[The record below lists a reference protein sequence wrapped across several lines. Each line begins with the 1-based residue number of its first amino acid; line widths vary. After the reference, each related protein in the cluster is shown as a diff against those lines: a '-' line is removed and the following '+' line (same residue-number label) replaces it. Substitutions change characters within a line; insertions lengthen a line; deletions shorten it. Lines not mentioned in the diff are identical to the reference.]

1 MASPNVTAHPRSG
14 IVPMFIGLMT
24 AMLLSALDQTM
35 FATALPTIVGELG
48 GVNLMLW
55 VTTAYILA
63 ATITMP
69 IYGKM
74 GDLIGRKGLLI
85 AAIAVFIIG
94 SVVGALATDMP
105 ELIAGRAIQGIGGG
119 GLMVLS
125 QAIIAD
131 VIPARER
138 GRYMG
143 VLGSVY
149 AFSSV
154 AGPLLGGWFTETIG
168 WQWCLWINIP
178 LGLLAIG
185 SVTFFLHPPKVERR
199 KVKPDIAGMMLLA
212 IATSSLVLTTSWG
225 GHQYDWVSPM
235 IIGLCVLTVASG
247 VAFVAVERRAEEPV
261 LPLDLFRKR
270 NFVLTTAAG
279 LLIGVAMFGTLTYMP
294 TYMQMVTGVDAT
306 VAGLLLVPM
315 MGTMLVT
322 SILAGRAVTRTGK
335 YKNLLIAGAGTAT
348 LALFL
353 MSTMVWD
360 EPIWLTCLYLAILG
374 LGLGMTMQNLVLVVQ
389 NTFPLSVVGTA
400 TSANNYFRQ
409 IGASLGA
416 AFVGSMFTARLT
428 GLLGERLPADA
439 VEQSGQDFNS
449 ITPEIVSELPNP
461 YHDIVVSSYNDA
473 LAPVLGWIAPLTL
486 GAMVLLMFVREVPLR
501 TTTDRDVVVGDR
513 DGMLDSDYGA
523 PVTGEVREVI
533 LTDVREEARSRMAE
547 LDSEVAELHRH
558 NEDSGGARRTDP
570 PTHPGS
576 PPRSDPPPRT

>member
-1 MASPNVTAHPRSG
+1 MTTAPAKPRTG
-14 IVPMFIGLMT
+14 ILPMFVGLMT

-35 FATALPTIVGELG
+35 FATALPTIVGDLG
-48 GVNLMLW
+48 GVDLMLW

-63 ATITMP
+63 ATIMMP
-69 IYGKM
+69 LYGKF

-85 AAIAVFIIG
+85 GAIAVFIAG
-94 SVVGALATDMP
+94 SVVGALASDMP
-105 ELIAGRAIQGIGGG
+105 ELIIGRAIQGIGGG

-143 VLGSVY
+143 VLGSVF

-168 WQWCLWINIP
+168 WQWCLWINLP
-178 LGLLAIG
+178 MGALAIG
-185 SVTFFLHPPKVERR
+185 SVLFFLHPPKVERR
-199 KVKPDIAGMMLLA
+199 KVKVDVAGMMLLA
-212 IATSSLVLTTSWG
+212 IATTSLVLTTSWG
-225 GHQYDWVSPM
+225 GHEYDWVSPM
-235 IIGLCVLTVASG
+235 IIGLCALTVVSA
-247 VAFVAVERRAEEPV
+247 VAFVAVERRAAEPV

-294 TYMQMVTGVDAT
+294 TYMQMVTGVNAT

-322 SILAGRAVTRTGK
+322 SIIAGRAVTRTGK
-335 YKNLLIAGAGTAT
+335 YKRLLIAGAGTASI
-348 LALFL
+348 ALFL

-374 LGLGMTMQNLVLVVQ
+374 MGLGMTMQNLVLVVQ
-389 NTFPLSVVGTA
+389 NTFPLKVVGTA
-400 TSANNYFRQ
+400 TSSNNYFRQ

-416 AFVGSMFTARLT
+416 AFVGSMFTANLT

-439 VEQSGQDFNS
+439 VESSGQDFNS
-449 ITPEIVSELPNP
+449 ITPEIVAGLPDP

-473 LAPVLGWIAPLTL
+473 IAPVLGWLAPLTL
-486 GAMVLLMFVREVPLR
+486 VAMVLLMFVKEVPLR
-501 TTTDRDVVVGDR
+501 TSTEREVVVGDS
-513 DGMLDSDYGA
+513 DGMLESDYGA
-523 PVTGEVREVI
+523 PVTDEVREVI
-533 LTDVREEARSRMAE
+533 LEDLRDEARAYADE
-547 LDSEVAELHRH
+547 LDHKVEEIQHH
-558 NEDSGGARRTDP
+558 HKPDS
-570 PTHPGS
+570 H
-576 PPRSDPPPRT
+576 